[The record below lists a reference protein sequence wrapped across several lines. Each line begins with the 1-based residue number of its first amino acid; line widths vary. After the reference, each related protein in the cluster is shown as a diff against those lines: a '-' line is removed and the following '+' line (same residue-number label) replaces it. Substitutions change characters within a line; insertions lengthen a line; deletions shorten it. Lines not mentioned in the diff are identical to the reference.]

1 MVIATGL
8 LGADLPGII
17 SGTSGDD
24 FMDGRGGDDFLFGNG
39 GNDHMLGGTGNDR
52 LDGGKGND
60 ILDGGTGNDILTGG
74 DGRDTFVFA
83 PMTRN
88 TPGSGND
95 VVTDFVHGQDHLDFR
110 AFDTSFRDLK
120 TEDGHGEHGQE
131 HHAEDDD
138 RITMHVDGH
147 DTVLEFAGGSVRIM
161 GITHLHADDFFFE
174 KSSSSFT
181 GTVAGLSGQD
191 AIDSVDTGFGAN
203 STLGYSGNPENSG
216 GTLPVGDGVHMANI
230 ALLGSYMALELCG
243 CKRRPGRNADQRS
256 SAGFHPHPHRDAAA
270 CITTPYN
277 SSSRKQRSPARCRV
291 TNTAPGAPLR
301 TFFEA
306 VEAARM
312 RFRPILMT
320 SFAFILGVVSLVL
333 ASGAGASA
341 RKSIGIAVSSGML
354 ASTCLAV
361 LFVPSFFVV
370 VRRWEEW
377 LAGRR
382 LKAAEAAAVQ
392 A

>member
-52 LDGGKGND
+52 LDGGEGND
-60 ILDGGTGNDILTGG
+60 VLDGGPGDDILTGG
-74 DGRDTFVFA
+74 KGHDTFVFA

-95 VVTDFVHGQDHLDFR
+95 VVTDFVHGQDHLDLR

-120 TEDGHGEHGQE
+120 TEDGHGEHGQG

-147 DTVLEFAGGSVRIM
+147 DTVLEFAGGSVRIT
-161 GITHLHADDFFFE
+161 GITQLHADDFFFE
-174 KSSSSFT
+174 KNSSSFT

-191 AIDSVDTGFGAN
+191 ASDFVGTGLGAS
-203 STLGYSGNPENSG
+203 STLGSSGNPENSG

-230 ALLGSYMALELCG
+230 ALLGSYMA
-243 CKRRPGRNADQRS
+243 S
-256 SAGFHPHPHRDAAA
+256 SFAAA
-270 CITTPYN
+270 SGGQGGTLI
-277 SSSRKQRSPARCRV
+277 S
-291 TNTAPGAPLR
+291 
-301 TFFEA
+301 
-306 VEAARM
+306 EAAQ
-312 RFRPILMT
+312 
-320 SFAFILGVVSLVL
+320 
-333 ASGAGASA
+333 
-341 RKSIGIAVSSGML
+341 
-354 ASTCLAV
+354 ASTHTPIVTQPHA
-361 LFVPSFFVV
+361 
-370 VRRWEEW
+370 
-377 LAGRR
+377 
-382 LKAAEAAAVQ
+382 
-392 A
+392 